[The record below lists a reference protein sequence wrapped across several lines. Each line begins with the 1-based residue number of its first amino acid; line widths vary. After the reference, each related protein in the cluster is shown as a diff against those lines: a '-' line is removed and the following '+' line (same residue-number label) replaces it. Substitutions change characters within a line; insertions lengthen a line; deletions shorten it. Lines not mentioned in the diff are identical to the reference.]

1 MGGLMISWL
10 FYNVSFTPKPE
21 HISTLWIVAS
31 IAIPAII
38 AFGVGLSLTVLAVNK
53 AYQHMGY

>member
-1 MGGLMISWL
+1 MISWL
-10 FYNVSFTPKPE
+10 FYNVSFRPQPE
-21 HISTLWIVAS
+21 HISTLWIMAS

-38 AFGVGLSLTVLAVNK
+38 AFGAGLSLTVLAVNK

>member
-1 MGGLMISWL
+1 MISWL

-21 HISTLWIVAS
+21 HISTTLWIVAS
-31 IAIPAII
+31 IVIPAII
-38 AFGVGLSLTVLAVNK
+38 AFGAGLSLTVLAVNK